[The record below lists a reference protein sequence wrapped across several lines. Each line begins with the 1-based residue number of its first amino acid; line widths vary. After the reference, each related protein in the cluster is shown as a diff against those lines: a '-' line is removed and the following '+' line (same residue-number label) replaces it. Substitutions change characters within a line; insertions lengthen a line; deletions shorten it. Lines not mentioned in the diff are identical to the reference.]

1 MTVRSKKSIN
11 CQSAFPFS
19 IFKLKSR
26 SSASNFSKFYCRV
39 KKNKKKKKK
48 KKKQTNK
55 QKKKKKNTQKRERK
69 KTSVPESFI

>member
-39 KKNKKKKKK
+39 KKKKKKKK
-48 KKKQTNK
+48 KKH
-55 QKKKKKNTQKRERK
+55 KKEKGRRPAFLNR
-69 KTSVPESFI
+69 SFEVSIWLR